1 MADATSTKVTDVAKP
16 GTTPADPT
24 SRPVIVGHGPMV
36 ADPMV
41 NAEKSEETKTASGT
55 APQAAPGSTATS
67 GTGSSKPKITPVSS
81 QEEVK
86 QDTAEN
92 DEKKLDEDLAEKKD
106 TAEDKQARL
115 GELIESGEYNVTIR
129 QAKNGSVRTFLLT
142 ICIVLLLGV
151 VAVYVLADL
160 NILDIGVELPF
171 EFFK

>member
-1 MADATSTKVTDVAKP
+1 MAETSSTKVTDVAKP

-36 ADPMV
+36 ADPML
-41 NAEKSEETKTASGT
+41 NAEKSEETKTTSGT
-55 APQAAPGSTATS
+55 APQEASGPTATT

-86 QDTAEN
+86 QDAAEN
-92 DEKKLDEDLAEKKD
+92 DEKKLDEQMIEKKD
-106 TAEDKQARL
+106 TTEDKQARL
-115 GELIESGEYNVTIR
+115 GELIESGEYNVTIK

-142 ICIVLLLGV
+142 ITIVLLLGAV
-151 VAVYVLADL
+151 LVYVLADL
-160 NILDIGVELPF
+160 KVLDIGVELPF